1 MTSLPTLPA
10 TADRTPIG
18 VISIGKTVY
27 QVFRLEVGE
36 NSKGA
41 GIRHNFA
48 LEGPRGAMF
57 FVTDHG
63 ALVSPFS
70 GRKAISRVGILRAH
84 ADAVD
89 QILRSHLAPFGVE
102 V

>member
-1 MTSLPTLPA
+1 MTNLPTLPA

-63 ALVSPFS
+63 PKYLINSVSMGTKNSKRLIAFRPLK
-70 GRKAISRVGILRAH
+70 GLTRA
-84 ADAVD
+84 
-89 QILRSHLAPFGVE
+89 HLAPFGVE